1 MKLYIITIVMKKY
14 VIKSKKN
21 FIITLVITVLSIGCG
36 VGVGLYLGQEFITP
50 QTDYSSFN
58 EVELEDDNDA
68 LYNKYLS
75 TDKNSYMSTFKPY
88 ELVNISLKKLSKE
101 ESYRS
106 TDIGAVVSVGVTQTI
121 YGTSIKEN
129 DYYFNESI
137 SSSSLVK
144 VAKRFYQEDEEVTI
158 YDGGVVSSTI
168 ASWDSN
174 SKELLKTDEFES
186 LWGKTLDRA
195 SIYIVSS
202 KTVLND
208 GSIEQN
214 GTNYEITLNLDPVK
228 SVLRYVRQ
236 MTMMSNLSRNPDFSS
251 VQITYTLDQNLRLLN
266 CDIYENYEVWK
277 FGKHASNGHLTTTYY
292 YQGSSIPDL
301 NTNCQY

>member
-1 MKLYIITIVMKKY
+1 MKKY
-14 VIKSKKN
+14 VIKNKKN

-36 VGVGLYLGQEFITP
+36 IGAGLYLGQEFITP

-58 EVELEDDNDA
+58 EIELEDDNDA
-68 LYNKYLS
+68 LYNRYLS
-75 TDKNSYMSTFKPY
+75 TNPNSYLSTFKSY

-101 ESYRS
+101 VSFRS
-106 TDIGAVVSVGVTQTI
+106 TDIGSVVAAGVTQTI

-129 DYYFNESI
+129 DSYFNESI

-144 VAKRFYQEDEEVTI
+144 VAKRFYQVDDEVTI
-158 YDGGVVSSTI
+158 YNGGVISSTI
-168 ASWDSN
+168 ASWDST
-174 SKELLKTDEFES
+174 SLEEMTTEEFENT
-186 LWGKTLDRA
+186 WGKTLDRS

-202 KTVLND
+202 KTVLDEGKVEND
-208 GSIEQN
+208 
-214 GTNYEITLNLDPVK
+214 GTNYKVTLNLDPIK
-228 SVLRYVRQ
+228 SVIRYVRQ
-236 MTMMSNLSRNPDFSS
+236 MTMMSDLSRSPDFTS

-266 CDIYENYEVWK
+266 CDIYESYEVWK
-277 FGKHASNGHLTTTYY
+277 FGKHMSNSHLTTTYY